1 MASLHTDHSADVIQR
16 FAQDR
21 LVDRRHILG
30 ARFRVHTSAVT
41 LPMLAR
47 IKADLTLKPRG
58 AGTGKRGAPD
68 ADPTFTAWVHTG
80 FSYGGAGEASG
91 DGEAGGAEDEVG
103 GEVGE
108 ASGAGEAADYV
119 DVPRYYGMATLGVP
133 TGSMDRRVLGAALSP
148 GVAFAGRLRADG
160 PFQVASVAAAE
171 RVLRSPVGGCILQL
185 GCGQGKTVC
194 ALALAARLG
203 RRTAVLVNNGK
214 TLLPQ
219 WQARIAEFLPGARV
233 GIIRGPRVDL
243 ADPAVDVVVCV
254 IQSLAKRTYPRHLM
268 ATVGT
273 VIVDEAHHVGAR
285 VFAQCLRQFR
295 ARYTLGLTA
304 TPDRKDGLR
313 AYVEWLV
320 GPVAVACPTDF
331 RRVVVLRATYPDTRV
346 QPHAAAKDHLQRCLM
361 VNDAAADVPRTLL
374 LLRFVGNI
382 VKESPRRVLVLT
394 ERVQQVD
401 DFAGYMAAAGFPG
414 PVARLHAGVP
424 ADEVAAAAGARV
436 IVANYP
442 MASEALDIA
451 GLDTIVTLTPV
462 VGFIEQVVGRIVRI
476 APDKRLPLV
485 VDWVDPVGLFA
496 GMART
501 RRKWY
506 AAVAVAGIHDVTVTA
521 GALQD
526 AAVYDAIKPSAVI
539 PQWLA
544 APDPWNTPPPAA
556 P

>member
-1 MASLHTDHSADVIQR
+1 MEPLHTDHSAAVIQR

-21 LVDRRHILG
+21 LVDRRHVLG
-30 ARFRVHTSAVT
+30 ARFRVHTGAVT

-47 IKADLTLKPRG
+47 IKADLTLRPRG
-58 AGTGKRGAPD
+58 AGTGKRGAPA
-68 ADPTFTAWVHTG
+68 ADPTFTAWVYTG
-80 FSYGGAGEASG
+80 GAEDGGAGAGEAE
-91 DGEAGGAEDEVG
+91 DGEAFGGG
-103 GEVGE
+103 GIPGE
-108 ASGAGEAADYV
+108 AYV

-133 TGSMDRRVLGAALSP
+133 TGDADRRALGAALSP
-148 GVAFAGRLRADG
+148 AVAFAGRLRADG
-160 PFQVASVAAAE
+160 PYQVEAVAAAE

-219 WQARIAEFLPGARV
+219 WQARIAQFLPGARV
-233 GIIRGPRVDL
+233 GVVRGPRVDL

-254 IQSLAKRTYPRHLM
+254 IQSLAKRTYPPHLM

-313 AYVEWLV
+313 SYVEWLV
-320 GPVAVACPTDF
+320 GPVAFMCPTDF

-374 LLRFVGNI
+374 LLRFVGNV
-382 VKESPRRVLVLT
+382 VKESSRRVLVLT

-401 DFAGYMAAAGFPG
+401 DFAGYLAAGG
-414 PVARLHAGVP
+414 IAVARLHAGVP
-424 ADEVAAAAGARV
+424 ADQVAAADSARV
-436 IVANYP
+436 VVANYP

-476 APDKRLPLV
+476 AADKRRPLV

-506 AAVAVAGIHDVTVTA
+506 TTVAVAGIRDVTVTA
-521 GALQD
+521 AALRD
-526 AAVYDAIKPSAVI
+526 PAVYDAIKPSAAVAA
-539 PQWLA
+539 WLA
-544 APDPWNTPPPAA
+544 EADPWNTPPPQ
-556 P
+556 

>member
-1 MASLHTDHSADVIQR
+1 MEPLHTDHSAAVIQR

-21 LVDRRHILG
+21 LVDRRHVLG
-30 ARFRVHTSAVT
+30 ARFRVHTGAVT

-47 IKADLTLKPRG
+47 IKADLTLRPRG
-58 AGTGKRGAPD
+58 AGTGKRGAPA
-68 ADPTFTAWVHTG
+68 ADPTFTAWVY
-80 FSYGGAGEASG
+80 SGGAGRWTEPAPAAPLEDPGGASG
-91 DGEAGGAEDEVG
+91 GFEPTWTCRATTAWPRW
-103 GEVGE
+103 
-108 ASGAGEAADYV
+108 ACPRATRTAAHW
-119 DVPRYYGMATLGVP
+119 AH
-133 TGSMDRRVLGAALSP
+133 ALSP
-148 GVAFAGRLRADG
+148 AVAFAGRLRADG
-160 PFQVASVAAAE
+160 PYQVEAVAAAE

-219 WQARIAEFLPGARV
+219 WQARIAQFLPGARV
-233 GIIRGPRVDL
+233 GVVRGPRVDL

-254 IQSLAKRTYPRHLM
+254 IQSLAKRTYPPRLM

-313 AYVEWLV
+313 SYVEWLV
-320 GPVAVACPTDF
+320 GPVAFACPTDF

-374 LLRFVGNI
+374 LLRFVGNV

-401 DFAGYMAAAGFPG
+401 DFAGYLAAGG
-414 PVARLHAGVP
+414 IAVARLHAGVP
-424 ADEVAAAAGARV
+424 AGQVAAADSARV
-436 IVANYP
+436 VVANYP

-476 APDKRLPLV
+476 AADKRRPLV

-506 AAVAVAGIHDVTVTA
+506 AAVAVAGIHDVTVLA
-521 GALQD
+521 AALQD
-526 AAVYDAIKPSAVI
+526 PAAYNAVKPSAAVAA
-539 PQWLA
+539 WLA
-544 APDPWNTPPPAA
+544 EADPWNTPPPT
-556 P
+556 PQ